1 MATKKKE
8 VEKEL
13 APEKLTWEE
22 IESTA
27 QLCRAKMNNP
37 KKALQEEG
45 RQELMEMHERFKAQK
60 AEPHPSWGK

>member
-1 MATKKKE
+1 MATKKKVE
-8 VEKEL
+8 EKEK

-45 RQELMEMHERFKAQK
+45 RQELMEMHVRLKAQK
-60 AEPHPSWGK
+60 SEPDPSWGK